1 MSDTRGFSSSFGAI
15 MAAVGSSVGL
25 GNIWRFPYITGQY
38 GGGAFIIV
46 YLIFVFFIGMMIM
59 LTEFVIGRR
68 AQSGPVKAYPKL
80 RPDRSGWRW
89 LGIFGI
95 CTAFLI
101 LSLYVVISG
110 WTLNYAV
117 EAVTGRLS
125 GLTTPEQAKS
135 HFDLFSASSVAPTVY
150 LLIFIAI
157 TALVIIGGVRKGIEA
172 VSKVLMPVLVGL
184 LLVLCVRSLT
194 LPGASQGLNYLF
206 HPDFSK
212 LTSEGVLAALGQA
225 LFSLSVGMGIMV
237 VYGSYIPVSDSL
249 LKSSVWITVCD
260 TLIAVLAGVAIF
272 PAVFSCG
279 LNPEGGPGL
288 VFKVLPIVFNSMGS
302 IGVVFSAIFFMLLV
316 LAALTS
322 AISLLEALV
331 ATMLESGKMGRVKA
345 AVLFTVLV
353 FVGGSVCALS
363 YGPLH
368 HIQIGG
374 RGIFDLVDRIN
385 SIYLPPLCALGTV
398 VFLGWFMPKSDIKDE
413 LSNHGTLSVG
423 WFKLFYFLV
432 RFVAPAAL
440 LLVLVT
446 GILQS

>member
-46 YLIFVFFIGMMIM
+46 YLLFVFLIGMMIM

-68 AQSGPVKAYPKL
+68 AQSGPVRAYPIL
-80 RPDRSGWRW
+80 RPDRRWWRW
-89 LGIFGI
+89 LGVFGI

-125 GLTTPEQAKS
+125 GLAPEQVS
-135 HFDLFSASSVAPTVY
+135 YHFDQFSSSAVAPSAY
-150 LLIFIAI
+150 LLIFLVL
-157 TALVIIGGVRKGIEA
+157 TAVVIIGGVKKGIEA
-172 VSKVLMPVLVGL
+172 VSKVLMPVLLGL

-249 LKSSVWITVCD
+249 LKTSVWITVCD

-279 LNPEGGPGL
+279 LEPAGGPGL
-288 VFKVLPIVFNSMGS
+288 VFKVLPNVFNSMGG
-302 IGVVFSAIFFMLLV
+302 IGVVFAAIFFVLLV

-331 ATMLESGKMGRVKA
+331 ATVVESGKMGRVKSS
-345 AVLFTVLV
+345 VMFTVLV
-353 FVGGSVCALS
+353 FIVGAVCALS
-363 YGPLH
+363 CGPLR
-368 HIQIGG
+368 HIQMGG
-374 RGIFDLVDRIN
+374 MSIFDFVDRLN

-398 VFLGWFMPKSDIKDE
+398 VFLGWFMPKADIMDE

-423 WFKLFYFLV
+423 WLKLFYFVV

-446 GILQS
+446 GILQP